1 MSTLKKILMWAV
13 IIIAVWF
20 LVTNILGLIG
30 WLLPILL
37 VIAAIAIIDA
47 LIPNSNLLGLIGNY
61 IMKFIDWVQ
70 SFFRKS

>member
-1 MSTLKKILMWAV
+1 MSTLKKILMWTV

-20 LVTNILGLIG
+20 LVSNILGLIG